1 MNVEHTSEPA
11 VERTKKKV
19 PITTNRFF
27 YNTEVDGRFVETVSP
42 VHIDHLLWVL
52 DAYDMNNDKI
62 IDAIVIDGANDEVP
76 AFKVLFAKD
85 GLFKSNYV
93 GLIKAI

>member
-1 MNVEHTSEPA
+1 MKIEYTSKPVVEN
-11 VERTKKKV
+11 TKKKI

-27 YNTEVDGRFVETVSP
+27 YDAKVDGRFVETVSP

-62 IDAIVIDGANDEVP
+62 IDAIVVDGVNDEVP

-85 GLFKSNYV
+85 GLFKSTYY